1 MYIPLDFIEL
11 MDVVEDCNNL
21 RSFLMKIE
29 KIAKKTDESNSDS
42 QLKLIAATCE
52 KALEN
57 KSRILSKTK
66 DDLLEDWEYHIE
78 SIISGEYTEQ
88 FQV

>member
-1 MYIPLDFIEL
+1 MYIPQDFVEL

-21 RSFLMKIE
+21 RSILMKIE
-29 KIAKKTDESNSDS
+29 EIAKKADGSNVDS

-66 DDLLEDWEYHIE
+66 HDLLEDWEYHIE

-88 FQV
+88 FQG